1 MAKAKEVSE
10 EKQQAQPVDSP
21 QLSQEANALGAKTVS
36 QPTEDVSGKVTSQA
50 LKTEL
55 AKFSPDSALVLDH
68 LRSKSPEELKTIA
81 GNYKSET
88 GRNLGDDLAKSFSGS
103 ERVLVTQALQGNLDD
118 TTRVRANVLAL
129 GELSGN
135 SNKNVEKDLRDT
147 FATMNKE
154 QIDKVAAEYKERFG
168 RVLVSDLQNNTSI
181 SADSKQALSVYMK
194 GTDNRSSEDVQ
205 RLAGLALAS
214 KNIDMMRETF
224 RDASPEARQQFLG
237 ADGEKKIKAAFGS
250 KEAAIALD
258 YVNLGR
264 LDVATAVKHN
274 SSFAGDNEAAIY
286 FAAASMSK
294 QQKDDYAQGRL
305 NAERD
310 AAGLTPGEQKQVE
323 FYRKVSEAFK
333 DPLSDREMLICEDKI
348 LSPGGKSTVSKIAE
362 MGGFI
367 GASGKDV
374 NAALKAMPPAELER
388 LQNDPQF
395 RKNLDSAINECGLG
409 FRDRL
414 IALHMLDEIARGKF
428 KPEEKKA
435 DESEPKLSLAERV
448 DRYTHLTGDDKAG
461 FLNSLKNPEA
471 SRIAGEEL
479 KSNPSAMAALDK
491 FLSPE
496 EKKVAL
502 AIIEQG
508 GKATAADDMRASLL
522 GVGQGKAG
530 IAEVLKPLSAEAKYL
545 ARSEYEHKYGSS
557 LVSDVSESTRGR
569 ERVTALDLLRTP
581 FSMREDYNNR
591 RDAVYKSV
599 DGVGRSWVDSWDGT
613 GDLTHDV
620 LEQYAAANSRYA
632 RDFESMSAAD
642 QKQLSENLSKALD
655 LYKDSKT
662 QAADAAVTVAL
673 TGIGV
678 GGAAFTGGASLGLL
692 ATAGGVISV
701 GAKAVIEGADY
712 NKSGALADGL
722 GGAVSAGAMGFGGR
736 QLAEMLKLGQ
746 QAAGASAS
754 AVLKGSETIAQETG
768 VALIKPGA
776 QVELE
781 KALAAQIRDSIASGA
796 EAVPQAKLDMLA
808 RQFATSP
815 ENASALSVLM
825 TMELNKALKETGTNA
840 VKRVVQGTALASGA
854 SGTAGVAAGTVHGID
869 EWSDKKTVSANM
881 ANLAKHA
888 VGTGAEY
895 MTVSALGQGAM
906 SGIRASFREG
916 VKRLESGERM
926 AEAKVVSDL
935 ASDAAKLEATATVD
949 PITNLLNK
957 NGSEQALVKAVK
969 QIERAEE
976 KGESRD
982 LTLLMIDLDNFK
994 AVNDHLGHD
1003 RGDEVLEVMGKYLKD
1018 RLRTSDKVGRLGG
1031 DEYLAV
1037 LPDTKDTVKLMQ
1049 DIQSL
1054 RIEAGPNGVRLLK
1067 PEEVPAPGT
1076 YIVKASAGATERQ
1089 PGEAASDLLARADH
1103 EMYLDKAARKG
1114 KTVEA
1119 AAPVET
1125 KALAEDTRADGVMQR
1140 VVGKREE
1147 DELLALNAGNLR
1159 RISEGLRQDVSSMR
1173 DRETIDPLTGLL
1185 NGKTIRSNL
1194 ESLVSQSERA
1204 LEKGENRPL
1213 TVVYIDM
1220 DGLKG
1225 VNDKLG
1231 HQNGDQSLRFMGQQ
1245 LKELARDSDYVAH
1258 ISGDEY
1264 MMLLPDTANAQAI
1277 AQRLD
1282 KLRFAMSAN
1291 GDVRPIAAGEALK
1304 EGEVKIG
1311 FSAGIVTKQAGE
1323 TAEMVRQ
1330 RADAL
1335 MHDNKL
1341 VKKTHQVFHASEIP
1355 EQLNRARDLQ
1365 AQGKAMEADKLLND
1379 IQFARE
1385 HQHLAGKK
1393 VREEREGLVVLE

>member
-1 MAKAKEVSE
+1 MVKAKEVSE
-10 EKQQAQPVDSP
+10 ERKQAQPVDSP

-36 QPTEDVSGKVTSQA
+36 QPTEYVSGKVTSQA
-50 LKTEL
+50 LKAEL
-55 AKFSPDSALVLDH
+55 SKFSPDSAMVLEH
-68 LRSKSPEELKTIA
+68 LRSRSPEALKTIA
-81 GNYKSET
+81 GNYKTET

-118 TTRVRANVLAL
+118 TTRVRANLLAL
-129 GELSGN
+129 GELSGK
-135 SNKNVEKDLRDT
+135 SNKNIEKDLRDT

-168 RVLVSDLQNNTSI
+168 RGLASDLQNNTSI
-181 SADSKQALSVYMK
+181 SEDSKQALSVYLK
-194 GTDNRSSEDVQ
+194 GTDKRSSEDVQ
-205 RLAGLALAS
+205 RLAGIALS
-214 KNIDMMRETF
+214 GKNIDMMRETF
-224 RDASPEARQQFLG
+224 RDASPEARQQFLN
-237 ADGEKKIKAAFGS
+237 ADGAKKIKDAFGS

-264 LDVATAVKHN
+264 LDVATAIKHN
-274 SSFAGDNEAAIY
+274 SSFSGDNEAAIY
-286 FAAASMSK
+286 FAASSMSK
-294 QQKDDYAQGRL
+294 QQKADYAQGRL

-310 AAGLTPGEQKQVE
+310 AASLSPGEQKQVE

-333 DPLSDREMLICEDKI
+333 DPLSNREMLICEDKI

-409 FRDRL
+409 FRERFV
-414 IALHMLDEIARGKF
+414 ALHMLDEIASGKF
-428 KPEEKKA
+428 KPDAKKV
-435 DESEPKLSLAERV
+435 DESEPKLALSERI

-471 SRIAGEEL
+471 SRLAAEDL
-479 KSNPSAMAALDK
+479 KNNPGALDK

-496 EKKVAL
+496 EKKLAL
-502 AIIEQG
+502 TIIEQG
-508 GKATAADDMRASLL
+508 GKATAADDMRASIL
-522 GVGQGKAG
+522 GVSEGKSG
-530 IAEVLKPLSAEAKYL
+530 IADVLKPMSPEAKYL
-545 ARSEYEHKYGSS
+545 ARSEYEQKYGTS

-642 QKQLSENLSKALD
+642 QKQLSENLGKALD

-662 QAADAAVTVAL
+662 QVADAAVTAAL

-678 GGAAFTGGASLGLL
+678 GGAAFTGGASLALL
-692 ATAGGVISV
+692 ATAGGVVSV
-701 GAKAVIEGADY
+701 GAKAVIEGSDY

-722 GGAVSAGAMGFGGR
+722 GGAVSAGTMGFGGR

-746 QAAGASAS
+746 QAAGASAG

-776 QVELE
+776 QAELE
-781 KALAAQIRDSIASGA
+781 KAMAAQIRDSIASGA
-796 EAVPQAKLDMLA
+796 EAVSQAKLDMLA

-854 SGTAGVAAGTVHGID
+854 SGAAGVAAGTVHGID
-869 EWSDKKTVSANM
+869 EWSDKNTVSDNM

-895 MTVSALGQGAM
+895 MSLSAVGHGAM

-916 VKRLESGERM
+916 VKRLESGERL
-926 AEAKVVSDL
+926 AEAKAVSGL

-957 NGSEQALVKAVK
+957 NGSEQALAKAVK
-969 QIERAEE
+969 QIERVEA
-976 KGESRD
+976 KGENRD

-1018 RLRTSDKVGRLGG
+1018 RLRTADKVGRLGG

-1037 LPDTKDTVKLMQ
+1037 LPDTKDTARLMQ

-1067 PEEVPAPGT
+1067 PEEVPSPGT
-1076 YIVKASAGATERQ
+1076 YIVKASAGATVRQ

-1119 AAPVET
+1119 GAPVET
-1125 KALAEDTRADGVMQR
+1125 EALAEDLRADGVMQR
-1140 VVGKREE
+1140 VVGNREE
-1147 DELLALNAGNLR
+1147 DELLALNAGSLR

-1173 DRETIDPLTGLL
+1173 ERETIDPLTGLL
-1185 NGKTIRSNL
+1185 NGKTIRTNL

-1204 LEKGENRPL
+1204 MAKGEDRPL

-1245 LKELARDSDYVAH
+1245 LKDLARDTDYVAH

-1264 MMLLPDTANAQAI
+1264 MMLMPDTANAQAI

-1282 KLRFAMSAN
+1282 KLRFAMSGN
-1291 GDVRPIAAGEALK
+1291 GEVRPLSAGEALK

-1311 FSAGIVTKQAGE
+1311 FSAGIVTRQAGE

-1355 EQLNRARDLQ
+1355 EQLNRAKDLQ
-1365 AQGKAMEADKLLND
+1365 AQGRVMEADKLLND

-1385 HQHLAGKK
+1385 HQQLAGKK